1 MEPKFVQIA
10 VAPPKADQ
18 SFYVIVALAEDG
30 SVWKTQ
36 VAGHQDNT
44 RSGWVRLSNPEA

>member
-10 VAPPKADQ
+10 VAPPKPDL

-30 SVWKTQ
+30 SVWKAE
-36 VAGHQDNT
+36 VAAHKDET
-44 RSGWVRLSNPEA
+44 RSGWVKLSHPAA